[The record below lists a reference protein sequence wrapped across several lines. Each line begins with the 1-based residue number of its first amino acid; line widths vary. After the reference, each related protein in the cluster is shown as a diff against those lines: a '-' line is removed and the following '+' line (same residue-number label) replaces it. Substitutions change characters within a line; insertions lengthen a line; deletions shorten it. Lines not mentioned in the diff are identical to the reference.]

1 MSEEIRRFVAGEKIT
16 VTSTLGHE
24 ASGMDHTE
32 GRSLLGN
39 GYRLDLVSVPGATL
53 LRREDGTEV
62 ARFSIWD
69 ATSQGNRAGSTGRPA
84 HESESEGIK
93 PAGRVVREHLHESE
107 HQAGSNVRRGRR
119 YEAAL
124 SVAKPV

>member
-1 MSEEIRRFVAGEKIT
+1 MSEEVRGLVAREKIT

-62 ARFSIWD
+62 ARFSVWD
-69 ATSQGNRAGSTGRPA
+69 ATSKAI
-84 HESESEGIK
+84 E
-93 PAGRVVREHLHESE
+93 
-107 HQAGSNVRRGRR
+107 QAAQEDQRTNQKV
-119 YEAAL
+119 
-124 SVAKPV
+124 

>member
-1 MSEEIRRFVAGEKIT
+1 MNEEIREFVAGENTT
-16 VTSTLGHE
+16 VRSTLGHE

-62 ARFSIWD
+62 ARFSVWD
-69 ATSQGNRAGSTGRPA
+69 ATSKAIEQAAQEDLRTNQNRKA
-84 HESESEGIK
+84 
-93 PAGRVVREHLHESE
+93 
-107 HQAGSNVRRGRR
+107 
-119 YEAAL
+119 
-124 SVAKPV
+124 

>member
-1 MSEEIRRFVAGEKIT
+1 MSEEILEFVAGEKIT
-16 VTSTLGHE
+16 VRSTLGHE

-69 ATSQGNRAGSTGRPA
+69 ATSQAI
-84 HESESEGIK
+84 E
-93 PAGRVVREHLHESE
+93 
-107 HQAGSNVRRGRR
+107 QAAQEDRRTNQNQK
-119 YEAAL
+119 
-124 SVAKPV
+124 V

>member
-1 MSEEIRRFVAGEKIT
+1 MSEEIQGFVAGEKTT
-16 VTSTLGHE
+16 VTSTLEHE

-62 ARFSIWD
+62 ARFSVWG
-69 ATSQGNRAGSTGRPA
+69 ATSKAI
-84 HESESEGIK
+84 E
-93 PAGRVVREHLHESE
+93 
-107 HQAGSNVRRGRR
+107 QAAQEDRRTIQNQK
-119 YEAAL
+119 E
-124 SVAKPV
+124 

>member
-1 MSEEIRRFVAGEKIT
+1 MSEEIRWFVAGEKIT

-53 LRREDGTEV
+53 LRR
-62 ARFSIWD
+62 
-69 ATSQGNRAGSTGRPA
+69 
-84 HESESEGIK
+84 
-93 PAGRVVREHLHESE
+93 
-107 HQAGSNVRRGRR
+107 
-119 YEAAL
+119 
-124 SVAKPV
+124 

>member
-1 MSEEIRRFVAGEKIT
+1 MSEEIHRFVAGEKIT

-32 GRSLLGN
+32 ERSLLGD
-39 GYRLDLVSVPGATL
+39 GYRLDLISVPGATL

-69 ATSQGNRAGSTGRPA
+69 ATSKAI
-84 HESESEGIK
+84 E
-93 PAGRVVREHLHESE
+93 
-107 HQAGSNVRRGRR
+107 QAAQEDRRTNQNQT
-119 YEAAL
+119 
-124 SVAKPV
+124 V

>member
-1 MSEEIRRFVAGEKIT
+1 MNEEIHRFVAGENTT
-16 VTSTLGHE
+16 VTSTLGQE
-24 ASGMDHTE
+24 PSGIEHTE

-69 ATSQGNRAGSTGRPA
+69 ATGEAI
-84 HESESEGIK
+84 E
-93 PAGRVVREHLHESE
+93 
-107 HQAGSNVRRGRR
+107 QAAQEDWRTKQ
-119 YEAAL
+119 
-124 SVAKPV
+124 SV